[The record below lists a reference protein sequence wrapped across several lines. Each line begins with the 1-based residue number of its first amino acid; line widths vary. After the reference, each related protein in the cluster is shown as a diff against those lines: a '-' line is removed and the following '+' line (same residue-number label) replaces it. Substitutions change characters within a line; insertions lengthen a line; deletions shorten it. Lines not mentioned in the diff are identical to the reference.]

1 MNEQQRGS
9 SAFERSSDCTGISK
23 NQHAESERRPSWRGR
38 GSESPAL
45 RRQSSSRTRSFVRA
59 PEHKQWWKFTLRPWD
74 DDQEQNWWFAGT
86 AIPLLAATIG
96 PLANVL
102 SIAALVTPWRMCLLD
117 DVDAASCPWDGV
129 SELLL
134 DLDGHTFSD
143 PHWCYALNIFSL
155 ALGFTGNVF
164 LLFNFTNRIRYIV
177 ALPFTIILWYA
188 ATGILIGIEVSMNQY
203 VPPQGPQQSYTQGFW
218 YAVIAAVL
226 YLICS
231 MLLMVNMLGYFL
243 GHYPQRFN
251 LTNSQRTLILQTML
265 FFVWLAGGAGVFS
278 LVESKYGEDLFNWS
292 YVNALYFCQVTV
304 LTIGFGDLYA
314 SSNIGRG
321 LIMPYAVGG
330 IIMLGLIVTSLT
342 TFAAEL
348 GEDNIVQKHIERS
361 RTRTIGRSY
370 TSSIELRD
378 REQLGLGLHP
388 TISRPFDPVNRSIA
402 FAEHT
407 SQSKDDGPSQGAFG
421 VLKRTATIPLTAL
434 RPARKPRLLLL
445 REEKDRFNA
454 MRKIQSA
461 TLKWKKWSGLCVS
474 VAAFAIL
481 WCIGALIFWI
491 AERRVQGITYF
502 QSLYLCWVSLLTVGY
517 GDLAPKSNAGRPFF
531 VVWSLIAVPT
541 MTLLVADM
549 STTIVNSFNQGAFR
563 LADFTILPKAG
574 IWRTLIP
581 QLAPWIQARKER
593 KAARHRLQR
602 GFETGGAEEEPTIDN
617 LAKEQGSKAPSDGEL
632 ARRLAHAIQRTA
644 KDLQDNPPRRYTYE
658 EWVRFTQLIRF
669 TAAGEREE
677 GGNRYEADQ
686 DGLIEWDWIGEHSP
700 LMAQQSEAAFVLDRL
715 CESMARYVR
724 KMEGIYGGERGN
736 KDRDDDIVRM
746 QSLDIQELDE
756 QIAEA

>member
-23 NQHAESERRPSWRGR
+23 NQHVESERRPSWGGR

-74 DDQEQNWWFAGT
+74 DDQEQDWWFAGT

-117 DVDAASCPWDGV
+117 GVDAASCPWDGV

-155 ALGFTGNVF
+155 ALGFTGNIF

-188 ATGILIGIEVSMNQY
+188 ATGILIGIEVSMNQH

-407 SQSKDDGPSQGAFG
+407 SQSKDDEPSQGAFS

-581 QLAPWIQARKER
+581 QLAPWIQAHKER

-658 EWVRFTQLIRF
+658 EWVQFTQLIRF

-724 KMEGIYGGERGN
+724 KMEGIYGGDRGN